1 MSAKYDITVKNLER
15 ANYRPIHA
23 GDDYDHQFTVTRN
36 GTPLDLT
43 GAKLWFTIKEDSSQE
58 DSEAKLAYNS
68 EFPGGDPNVEIT
80 NAGAGEFTVH
90 LRDSDTD
97 GLEGIW
103 PYDIKARLGAAGAP
117 ILRIARGVIEFLPNL
132 TREIA

>member
-36 GTPLDLT
+36 GASLSLT
-43 GAKLWFTIKEDSSQE
+43 GAKLWLTIKEDALLE
-58 DSEAKLAYNS
+58 DSSAKLQYDS
-68 EFPGGDPNVEIT
+68 ETPGGDENIEIT
-80 NAGAGEFTVH
+80 DAASGEFTVH
-90 LRDSDTD
+90 FRDTD
-97 GLEGIW
+97 TVGLEGRW
-103 PYDIKARLGAAGAP
+103 PYDIKARLGAAGSP
-117 ILRIARGVIEFLPNL
+117 IIRVARGVIEFLPNL